1 MEKTAVRR
9 LRCPICVSE
18 LEVRAFPGGEDGAI
32 IRTGA
37 VLCERCRVYYP
48 LESDTPVL
56 LRFRTSFHEDFVQRH
71 TTSLAAL
78 EGYSLPDEEPRP
90 GEMAVQETFTDE
102 WDRLRE
108 DELSFMYTQDELVE
122 LNRRVWL
129 PWLEEVEPERRPN
142 TVLDVGCG
150 AGNETVALR
159 KLIEPAEIFGID
171 LNFAVMRRRQEY
183 RDQPGMNFVVASLFD
198 LPFEREAFE
207 LVYSQG
213 VIHHTYS
220 TVDAFRS
227 IAKVVAPG
235 GHLFVWVYGL
245 EDHLAP
251 GGASRFSKQANKAAE
266 AVLRPLLTRAPGPLR
281 DRMFDALTAV
291 WHPRMR
297 RNEAHGESW
306 DHANTNHALRDWLHL
321 VTPGGTASTRWP
333 SGTRSRASRSA
344 RSSRRTPTRSYSAV
358 RCGASA

>member
-37 VLCERCRVYYP
+37 VLCERCRVDHP

-108 DELSFMYTQDELVE
+108 DELSFMHTQDELVE

-129 PWLEEVEPERRPN
+129 PWLEEVEPERRPK
-142 TVLDVGCG
+142 TVLDVGRG

-245 EDHLAP
+245 RTT
-251 GGASRFSKQANKAAE
+251 SRPAGQA
-266 AVLRPLLTRAPGPLR
+266 
-281 DRMFDALTAV
+281 
-291 WHPRMR
+291 
-297 RNEAHGESW
+297 
-306 DHANTNHALRDWLHL
+306 
-321 VTPGGTASTRWP
+321 
-333 SGTRSRASRSA
+333 ASRS
-344 RSSRRTPTRSYSAV
+344 RRTRRPRQ
-358 RCGASA
+358 C